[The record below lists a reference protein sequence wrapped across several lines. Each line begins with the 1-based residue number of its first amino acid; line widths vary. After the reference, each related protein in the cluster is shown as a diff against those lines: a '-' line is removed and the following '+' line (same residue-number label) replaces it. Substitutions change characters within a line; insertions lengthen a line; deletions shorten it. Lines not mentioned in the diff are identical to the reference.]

1 MLNANYQTIQSPKT
15 VIAKNTVML
24 LSTIGPPQGY
34 EPVFACTDNV
44 SQGVSWCSGE
54 CRWDQSS
61 ERDRYGCH
69 EGKIGVNVLL
79 NRFTVNSQLQSSI
92 RLNLGTSENVF
103 I

>member
-1 MLNANYQTIQSPKT
+1 MLLLNANYKSIKSSEN
-15 VIAKNTVML
+15 VIEKIL
-24 LSTIGPPQGY
+24 SWYSTIGPQGY

-69 EGKIGVNVLL
+69 EGKIGFNILI
-79 NRFTVNSQLQSSI
+79 N
-92 RLNLGTSENVF
+92 EY
-103 I
+103 